1 MKASIKLDLISGSVP
16 SMAKLTHCFVKIGT
30 VTSLGLLSFRI
41 VISFQVKKC
50 KNLLT
55 IFAHMGIHAT
65 SQEQG
70 SPHIHVE
77 LTFKVHVTL
86 KPFWF
91 QRYEE
96 GRPVCGI
103 VFLEIGVEQLD
114 DFVY

>member
-1 MKASIKLDLISGSVP
+1 M
-16 SMAKLTHCFVKIGT
+16 
-30 VTSLGLLSFRI
+30 
-41 VISFQVKKC
+41 KC

-77 LTFKVHVTL
+77 LTFKVHVIL